1 MRIGHILHLSGMNR
15 DTYNSLAR
23 RGHLSFM
30 ANRFG
35 DNEDRGL
42 TAAHALAL
50 VAFQTLRRLPLE
62 VTGAEAAVSD
72 SWSDIVRTAGL
83 SPEGAPKSHLC
94 GVRINDIGVHD
105 TWGWPH
111 PKSKGGKPI
120 ADASVDL
127 VQLWEGLQP
136 AIALLKNT
144 AESGD
149 EDGKEA

>member
-35 DNEDRGL
+35 DDEDRSL

-50 VAFQTLRRLPLE
+50 VAFQTLRSIPVE
-62 VTGAEAAVSD
+62 VSAAHEAVSE
-72 SWSDIVRTAGL
+72 SWSDIVRTTGL
-83 SPEGAPKSHLC
+83 SQEAPKSHLC
-94 GVRINDIGVHD
+94 GVRINDIGVRD

-127 VQLWEGLQP
+127 VQLWKGLQP
-136 AIALLKNT
+136 AIALLDKNDQ
-144 AESGD
+144 SVD
-149 EDGKEA
+149 DGKQEA

>member
-35 DNEDRGL
+35 DEEDRGL

-50 VAFQTLRRLPLE
+50 VAFQTLRRIQ
-62 VTGAEAAVSD
+62 VEASAAHVGVSE

-83 SPEGAPKSHLC
+83 SREAPKSHLC

-111 PKSKGGKPI
+111 PNSKGGKPI

-127 VQLWEGLQP
+127 VRLWEDLQP
-136 AIALLKNT
+136 AIALLDKSDQSVDN
-144 AESGD
+144 GQQ
-149 EDGKEA
+149 EA